1 MARAVTYNLVRF
13 GFPAVAGPMRLVPLA
28 ALETKKAT
36 HMALRLAALRGRLKA
51 QQGADGVWRSTRRWV
66 DEYLTR
72 RYQRDGTSEGQTA
85 V

>member
-1 MARAVTYNLVRF
+1 
-13 GFPAVAGPMRLVPLA
+13 LA

-51 QQGADGVWRSTRRWV
+51 QQGTDGVWRSTRKWV

-72 RYQRDGTSEGQTA
+72 RYKRDKRAGDQTA
-85 V
+85 D